1 MSLVKV
7 SGNASGTGTLTIA
20 APNTNS
26 DYTLTLPDAAG
37 EMYNQGNIL
46 GTVSESSGLP
56 TGAIIER
63 GSNANGEFVKY
74 ADGTM
79 ICTHGLNSASGSWN
93 SNGSIYQSGSVTWT
107 FPATFSST
115 DIVATGQSN
124 TFNIQTGFG
133 VATTTSVEFR
143 VISGLNASALPRAC
157 QLQAI
162 GTWF

>member
-1 MSLVKV
+1 MASVV
-7 SGNASGTGTLTIA
+7 VNGDTSGAVTLSAPAVAGTVTV
-20 APNTNS
+20 
-26 DYTLTLPDAAG
+26 TLPSADG
-37 EMYNQGNIL
+37 VMYTQGNIV
-46 GTVSESSGLP
+46 GTVSEASGVP

-63 GSNANGEFVKY
+63 DSNANGEFVKY

-107 FPATFSST
+107 FPATFSSA